1 MSGRMRKLE
10 CEYNDVVPR
19 RDLDEVKEKYKIL
32 EKEQEELIATYK
44 DTRRKLETYSSKMV
58 ITPCCL
64 IMLFITVYISIN
76 NTGQLYIPKLGLNSW
91 LRSPLG

>member
-58 ITPCCL
+58 IMLCCL
-64 IMLFITVYISIN
+64 IMLFITIN